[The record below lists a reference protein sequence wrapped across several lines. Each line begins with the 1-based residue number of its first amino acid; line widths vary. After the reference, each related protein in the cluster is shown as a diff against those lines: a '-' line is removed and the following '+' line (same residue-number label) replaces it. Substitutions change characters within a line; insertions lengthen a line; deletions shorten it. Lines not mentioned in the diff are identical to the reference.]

1 MLRKKIQQ
9 SLKSCLNKGLDM
21 KYLDLVE
28 LVKEKPVYKKRELSS
43 VVWCYYE

>member
-9 SLKSCLNKGLDM
+9 SLKSYSNKGLDM